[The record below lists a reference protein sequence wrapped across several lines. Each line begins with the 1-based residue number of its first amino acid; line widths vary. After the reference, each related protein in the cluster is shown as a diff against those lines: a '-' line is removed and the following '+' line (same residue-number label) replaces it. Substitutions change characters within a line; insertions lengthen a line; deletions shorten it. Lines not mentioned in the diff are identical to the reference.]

1 MRHDWIFDV
10 LSDLQAYA
18 ERNGLPDLAL
28 NLAATMIE
36 ARHEVALSG
45 LSVETNDPLDD
56 DGHGFPLPGRVRTA
70 H

>member
-18 ERNGLPDLAL
+18 DRNALPELAL
-28 NLAATMIE
+28 KLEETLALARWEVGLADE
-36 ARHEVALSG
+36 AEAPALPRFRSA
-45 LSVETNDPLDD
+45 
-56 DGHGFPLPGRVRTA
+56 RRA

>member
-28 NLAATMIE
+28 NLAATLIE

-45 LSVETNDPLDD
+45 LSAEATDARDD
-56 DGHGFPLPGRVRTA
+56 DDLVSPQPSRVRRA